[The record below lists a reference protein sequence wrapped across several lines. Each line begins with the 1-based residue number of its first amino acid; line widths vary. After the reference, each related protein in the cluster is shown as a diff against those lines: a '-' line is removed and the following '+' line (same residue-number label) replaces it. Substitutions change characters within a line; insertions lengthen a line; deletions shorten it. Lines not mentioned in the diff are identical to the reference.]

1 MRESV
6 EIIHAGGA
14 VPAGVAIAIDRQE
27 RGEGAASAVQEV
39 EKTLG
44 LRVVSIANL
53 ETLLTY
59 LHGKGDNAQKH
70 VQAIDAY
77 RRKYGT

>member
-1 MRESV
+1 MT
-6 EIIHAGGA
+6 A
-14 VPAGVAIAIDRQE
+14 
-27 RGEGAASAVQEV
+27 AVQEM

-53 ETLLTY
+53 ETLLAY
-59 LHGKGDNAQKH
+59 LHGKGDRARKH
-70 VQAIDAY
+70 AQAIDTY